1 MPQPVSTP
9 VPQAVGRSD
18 LPSRYDPVSSLAS
31 PVSDLQG
38 AHEMQAHLQR
48 TFMSIRSN
56 LESSMDAMMRKMED
70 TAVRIEDV
78 ERSLAEISSL
88 THLDDLPDLPPLPAP

>member
-1 MPQPVSTP
+1 MEFASTPGHYGQSMQPAPAQPVGRPLSIDTP
-9 VPQAVGRSD
+9 AAD
-18 LPSRYDPVSSLAS
+18 LA
-31 PVSDLQG
+31 G

-48 TFMSIRSN
+48 TFMGIRNN

-78 ERSLAEISSL
+78 EKSLAEISAL
-88 THLDDLPDLPPLPAP
+88 THVDDFPELPPLPAP